1 MKTQDVSKKG
11 LKYGDEDEDAAERK
25 ELNAQNI
32 AFGPLLNWLKR
43 ELKAQVS
50 DGTSYSLL
58 LPFHS
63 FQTFP
68 GFPFRSSLRRTLTIS
83 GPHQQTGHFAMYH
96 HRRLHGLVSKHAAYH
111 GCPGRSGERPNVRY
125 DEEST

>member
-43 ELKAQVS
+43 ELKSQVS
-50 DGTSYSLL
+50 DGASSSTCVS
-58 LPFHS
+58 PDR
-63 FQTFP
+63 QP
-68 GFPFRSSLRRTLTIS
+68 GLDLWLTIS
-83 GPHQQTGHFAMYH
+83 GPYKPIGHFAMYH
-96 HRRLHGLVSKHAAYH
+96 HCRLDGLVSKHAANH
-111 GCPGRSGERPNVRY
+111 GCSGRS
-125 DEEST
+125 